1 MNGLKCLFV
10 CFRLPVKDRLGVRAE
25 EEEYAKAKAA
35 LDNDLDSYRAAGPNA
50 KAVMAAG
57 LNAKAVLGN
66 DLDEDGDDMGF
77 GLFK

>member
-1 MNGLKCLFV
+1 MSYFERKKKG
-10 CFRLPVKDRLGVRAE
+10 RAEE

-35 LDNDLDSYRAAGPNA
+35 LDNDLDTYMAAGVNA

-57 LNAKAVLGN
+57 PNAKAVLGN

-77 GLFK
+77 GLFE